1 MKAHAILSPSA
12 AARWLKCPAS
22 VAMTASMPEETSPY
36 ALEGS
41 IAHAVAESVLTGE
54 PYRAP
59 EGAEDMTPDVGAMA
73 EEVKPYTDY
82 VLQAADG
89 GQAME
94 LIDQK
99 LGSIDLIILD
109 VMMPVYDGWS
119 VLRHIRSKNTEVPV
133 MMLTARTEENDEVF
147 GFDLGADDYITK
159 PFSPIVLSARV
170 RAIEKRC
177 HQRSEGVYRAGEL
190 SVNEIRREVC
200 VAGQTVDLTPKEYE
214 LLIYFKNNQNIAVS
228 RENILNAVWGYDYF
242 GDLRTVDTHVKKL
255 RAKLGDCGKMIETV
269 RGFGYRF
276 EGEQQ

>member
-1 MKAHAILSPSA
+1 MFTILIA
-12 AARWLKCPAS
+12 DD
-22 VAMTASMPEETSPY
+22 EERIRRLVSDF
-36 ALEGS
+36 LRRDG
-41 IAHAVAESVLTGE
+41 
-54 PYRAP
+54 
-59 EGAEDMTPDVGAMA
+59 
-73 EEVKPYTDY
+73 YT

-177 HQRSEGVYRAGEL
+177 HQRSEGVYQAGEL

-242 GDLRTVDTHVKKL
+242 GDLHTVDTHVKKL

>member
-1 MKAHAILSPSA
+1 MFTILIA
-12 AARWLKCPAS
+12 DD
-22 VAMTASMPEETSPY
+22 EERIRRLVSDF
-36 ALEGS
+36 LRRDG
-41 IAHAVAESVLTGE
+41 
-54 PYRAP
+54 
-59 EGAEDMTPDVGAMA
+59 
-73 EEVKPYTDY
+73 YT

-177 HQRSEGVYRAGEL
+177 HQRSEGVYQAGEL

-242 GDLRTVDTHVKKL
+242 GDLRTVDTHIKKL

>member
-1 MKAHAILSPSA
+1 MFTILIA
-12 AARWLKCPAS
+12 DD
-22 VAMTASMPEETSPY
+22 EERIRRLVSDF
-36 ALEGS
+36 LRRDG
-41 IAHAVAESVLTGE
+41 
-54 PYRAP
+54 
-59 EGAEDMTPDVGAMA
+59 
-73 EEVKPYTDY
+73 YT

-147 GFDLGADDYITK
+147 GFDLGADDYITT

-177 HQRSEGVYRAGEL
+177 HQRSEGVYQAGEL

>member
-1 MKAHAILSPSA
+1 MFTILIA
-12 AARWLKCPAS
+12 DD
-22 VAMTASMPEETSPY
+22 EERIRRLVSDF
-36 ALEGS
+36 LRRDG
-41 IAHAVAESVLTGE
+41 
-54 PYRAP
+54 
-59 EGAEDMTPDVGAMA
+59 
-73 EEVKPYTDY
+73 YT

-177 HQRSEGVYRAGEL
+177 HQRSEGVYQAGEL

-269 RGFGYRF
+269 RGYGYRF
-276 EGEQQ
+276 EG

>member
-1 MKAHAILSPSA
+1 MFTILIA
-12 AARWLKCPAS
+12 DD
-22 VAMTASMPEETSPY
+22 EERIRRLVSDF
-36 ALEGS
+36 LRRDG
-41 IAHAVAESVLTGE
+41 
-54 PYRAP
+54 
-59 EGAEDMTPDVGAMA
+59 
-73 EEVKPYTDY
+73 YT

-133 MMLTARTEENDEVF
+133 MMRTARTEENDEVF

-177 HQRSEGVYRAGEL
+177 HQRSEGVYQAGEL

>member
-1 MKAHAILSPSA
+1 MFTILIA
-12 AARWLKCPAS
+12 DD
-22 VAMTASMPEETSPY
+22 EERIRRLVSDF
-36 ALEGS
+36 LRRDG
-41 IAHAVAESVLTGE
+41 
-54 PYRAP
+54 
-59 EGAEDMTPDVGAMA
+59 
-73 EEVKPYTDY
+73 YT

-119 VLRHIRSKNTEVPV
+119 VLRHIRRKNTEVPV

-177 HQRSEGVYRAGEL
+177 HQRSEGVYQAGEL